1 MARPHQF
8 LRAVEGVDTV
18 IRNLKRSQQRLATG
32 TERGLRA
39 AAKHLLAESQELV
52 PVEYGELKASGTV
65 QVSGKGFS
73 TSPTIVY
80 TAPHA
85 IFVHENT
92 EMALRGVKRKSG
104 IGVYWGRPNAPLGQ
118 SKFLEQPARTEA
130 QVMRK
135 IIRDHAKLF

>member
-1 MARPHQF
+1 MARSQQY
-8 LRAVEGVDTV
+8 LRTVEGVERV
-18 IRNLKRSQQRLATG
+18 ISNMHRAQKRLAAG
-32 TERGLRA
+32 TERGVKA
-39 AAKHLLAESQELV
+39 AAKHLLEKSKELV

-65 QVSGKGFS
+65 QTTGKGFS
-73 TSPTIVY
+73 TDSRIVY

-92 EMALRGVKRKSG
+92 EMTLRGVNRPSG

-130 QVMRK
+130 TVLRK
-135 IIRDHAKLF
+135 IIRDKAKLF